1 MRSLAARLL
10 IAAALPVA
18 LGMSLGSCAR
28 TVDTFKPRI
37 VISSPDGGGVSRER
51 SFTVQGYALDDVGVT
66 RLTVD
71 GQAIPIPVGSR
82 KIANFQFKTLV
93 QGSKGKYT
101 IKATDAAGNESTL
114 VLPISVDA
122 VNPVIKVT
130 QVEKAGNV
138 VRVSGV
144 ATDNTRVVQVIDV
157 GNRLKIKPGT
167 SVQFN
172 AEPTGIYADVQA
184 IDAAGNSSKLRAR

>member
-10 IAAALPVA
+10 IASALPAA
-18 LGMSLGSCAR
+18 LGMSLSSCAR

-37 VISSPDGGGVSRER
+37 VISSPDGGGVSRQR

-71 GQAIPIPVGSR
+71 GKAIAIPSSSR

-93 QGSKGKYT
+93 QGSKGQYT

-130 QVEKAGNV
+130 QVEKSGNI

-144 ATDNTRVVQVIDV
+144 ATDNTRVVQVIVD
-157 GNRLKIKPGT
+157 GNRLNITPGP
-167 SVQFN
+167 SVQFY
-172 AEPTGIYADVQA
+172 AETTGIYADVQA
-184 IDAAGNSSKLRAR
+184 IDAAGNISKVRAR